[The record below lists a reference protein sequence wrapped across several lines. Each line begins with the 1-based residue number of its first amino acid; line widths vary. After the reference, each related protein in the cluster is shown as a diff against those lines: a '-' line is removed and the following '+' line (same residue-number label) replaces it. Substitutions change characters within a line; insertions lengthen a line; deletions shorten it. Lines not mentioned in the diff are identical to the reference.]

1 MRIFMIRRLQPE
13 PPKVDSS
20 AQKSDKSKDSTEQ
33 ESLAIEFKKLLERA
47 RGGVHGAHD
56 EVVALGLALAQAVST
71 VKTQQVEIRKE
82 AEAHDTCEFD
92 DGGLSDEGIIQTQ
105 VTGKEERVAFV
116 ATSGDSGPKEVA
128 TQKEGP
134 EAQQTAVIEGEDGP
148 LLEESGGEILLD
160 DEIVF
165 NDLDELVLDQT
176 LDGEVGEVDKLANS
190 VTRLMTTGDGAIEL
204 EEGFEQV
211 EAELLGGLTVKSAKG
226 DAAADDEATQF
237 YDDEEDI
244 LATLDPAAG
253 LQGPLKQVTRGSKK
267 EVEISRDLFGS
278 SELENPVEGNAQVKA
293 LVRDWF
299 EPRVSSG
306 VGGAPRN
313 VRENDSSARGD
324 RGIGTSNLNFDLSF
338 GGAGPLKERNGEL
351 FLQVTL
357 LRQAY
362 ESLKAQTHT
371 LQDPRARTSGGDVAG
386 VSASQQTRASDTATA
401 PRQSRY
407 LSKGATQRMLE
418 RVESALKEAARTRDG
433 KTISIKLDPVN
444 LGQIKVDVSL
454 REGALHARVT
464 PQNKEVLQ
472 SLREHAHEL
481 QGALRRLGLNVERI
495 SVQVV
500 GETFQQ
506 QMQDARGSFNGKS
519 FQQDRNNMPGQERQ
533 PPENRFGNEF
543 ADVPRAGLADAS
555 QGKADH
561 WIA

>member
-1 MRIFMIRRLQPE
+1 MIRRLQPE

-82 AEAHDTCEFD
+82 AEAHDTREFD
-92 DGGLSDEGIIQTQ
+92 DGASRDEGIIQTQ

-116 ATSGDSGPKEVA
+116 ATSEDSGPKDVA
-128 TQKEGP
+128 IQKEGP
-134 EAQQTAVIEGEDGP
+134 EAQQDGVVEGDDGP
-148 LLEESGGEILLD
+148 MLEESGGEILLD
-160 DEIVF
+160 EEIVF
-165 NDLDELVLDQT
+165 NDLEELVLDQT
-176 LDGEVGEVDKLANS
+176 LDSEVGEVDKLATS
-190 VTRLMTTGDGAIEL
+190 VTRSMTTGDGTIEL

-211 EAELLGGLTVKSAKG
+211 EAELLGGLTVDSAKG
-226 DAAADDEATQF
+226 EEVADDEATQF
-237 YDDEEDI
+237 YDDEEEL
-244 LATLDPAAG
+244 LATLNPASG
-253 LQGPLKQVTRGSKK
+253 LEGPLKQANRGAKK
-267 EVEISRDLFGS
+267 EVDIARDLLGS
-278 SELENPVEGNAQVKA
+278 SEVESPVDGNAQVKA

-299 EPRVSSG
+299 EPRLSNG
-306 VGGAPRN
+306 VGSAPRN
-313 VRENDSSARGD
+313 VRESDSSARGD
-324 RGIGTSNLNFDLSF
+324 KGIGTSNFNFDLSF

-362 ESLKAQTHT
+362 ESLKAQTQT
-371 LQDPRARTSGGDVAG
+371 LQDPRGRASGGMLAG
-386 VSASQQTRASDTATA
+386 VSTTQQMRASDTDTA
-401 PRQSRY
+401 PRQARY

-454 REGALHARVT
+454 REGSLHARVT

-481 QGALRRLGLNVERI
+481 QGALRRLGLNVDRI

-506 QMQDARGSFNGKS
+506 QMQDTRGSFNGKS

-533 PPENRFGNEF
+533 TPENRFGNEF

-555 QGKADH
+555 PGKADH